1 MNKPTFTALYGLL
14 VILVFFGIS
23 ASIQACGGKKKAAE
37 DVEEDLSSRAEA
49 LADTYSEDEIF
60 EDEDESEASY
70 TSDED
75 DSNNNNSSYTSDDDN
90 NTSYT
95 SPPVSSSRARSGA
108 PHLVVAG
115 NYLLEDNADKMIRDL
130 NRKGFTSA
138 EKVVFDLS
146 QYYTVIAGRY
156 ANRAEASR
164 RAGEL
169 KRSGIDTYVITK

>member
-23 ASIQACGGKKKAAE
+23 ASIQACGGKKKADAE
-37 DVEEDLSSRAEA
+37 IEEDLSSRAEA

-60 EDEDESEASY
+60 EDDDESESASY
-70 TSDED
+70 SSDSD
-75 DSNNNNSSYTSDDDN
+75 DSSPSSYTSNESD

-95 SPPVSSSRARSGA
+95 SPPVSSSRSRSGA
-108 PHLVVAG
+108 PHVVIAG
-115 NYLLEDNADKMIRDL
+115 NYLLEDNADKMINDL
-130 NRKGFTSA
+130 KRKGFTSA

-156 ANRAEASR
+156 ANRTEASR

>member
-1 MNKPTFTALYGLL
+1 MNKPTLTALYGLL

-23 ASIQACGGKKKAAE
+23 ASIQSCGGKKKAA
-37 DVEEDLSSRAEA
+37 DNIEEDLSSRAEA

-60 EDEDESEASY
+60 EDDDESESASYTSEEDSSPSSY
-70 TSDED
+70 TSDE
-75 DSNNNNSSYTSDDDN
+75 SD

-95 SPPVSSSRARSGA
+95 SPAVSSSRSRSGA
-108 PHLVVAG
+108 PHVVIAG
-115 NYLLEDNADKMIRDL
+115 NYLLEDNADKMISDL
-130 NRKGFTSA
+130 KRKGFTSA

-169 KRSGIDTYVITK
+169 KRAGIDTYVITK